1 MTSGVNMD
9 PLSGTLREITAALNR
24 LGIRYAIGGS
34 IASSARSI
42 WRTTLDV
49 DVVAA
54 IAPSQA
60 EMLAQSLGKDWYVP
74 VDEAR
79 RSIEAG
85 RSFNVIHMRNA
96 LKVDIFPAHEMFHH
110 TQLSRAT
117 VLWLAD
123 EGVPC
128 AVTTAEDILLA
139 KLRWY
144 ADGGQT
150 SDRQWSDITG
160 ILVQNPNL
168 DWAYVD
174 SWAAHLHVVDLL
186 ERARADSAR

>member
-1 MTSGVNMD
+1 MD

-24 LGIRYAIGGS
+24 LGIQYAIGGS
-34 IASSARSI
+34 IASSARSV

-49 DVVAA
+49 DIVAA

-60 EMLAQSLGKDWYVP
+60 EALAQSLGKDWYVP

-79 RSIEAG
+79 KSIEAG
-85 RSFNVIHMRNA
+85 RSFNVIHIRNA
-96 LKVDIFPAHEMFHH
+96 LKVDIFAAQEAFHR

-117 VLWLAD
+117 VLRLGD
-123 EGVPC
+123 EGIPC

-144 ADGGQT
+144 ADGGQA

-160 ILVQNPNL
+160 ILIQNPNL
-168 DWAYVD
+168 DRAYVD